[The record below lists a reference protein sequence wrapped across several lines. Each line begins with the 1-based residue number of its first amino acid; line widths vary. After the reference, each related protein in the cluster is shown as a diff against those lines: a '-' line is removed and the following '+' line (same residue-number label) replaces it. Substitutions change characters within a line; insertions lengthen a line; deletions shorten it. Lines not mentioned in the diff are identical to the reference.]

1 MVVRYIFSIVF
12 SIWSLLLS
20 LHGKPLENYTD
31 QLSKPDVRVLTDRD
45 NELGLS
51 TSKNATDITEKRYF
65 GLSPGFS
72 YQGHAGEGGG
82 GGGGGG
88 GGCGE
93 HDHLDDVEAIA
104 GHEGF
109 HASQHPHHHDCHHD
123 DGHHAPAYGHSGG
136 HRHDDHGSIEHS
148 HHAEENPMMS
158 HSGPGVHFHT
168 GMVHMDAG
176 GHLSRGGHDDGNI
189 FTGIDSAGP
198 QGVHDEF
205 HDDDGRLSTSG

>member
-20 LHGKPLENYTD
+20 IHGKPLENHID
-31 QLSKPDVRVLTDRD
+31 QLPQRDVRVLTDRG

-51 TSKNATDITEKRYF
+51 DSKNGTDVTEKRYF

-72 YQGHAGEGGG
+72 YKGHAGE
-82 GGGGGG
+82 GGGGG

-93 HDHLDDVEAIA
+93 HDHLDDVDAIA

-123 DGHHAPAYGHSGG
+123 DGHHAPA
-136 HRHDDHGSIEHS
+136 
-148 HHAEENPMMS
+148 
-158 HSGPGVHFHT
+158 
-168 GMVHMDAG
+168 
-176 GHLSRGGHDDGNI
+176 
-189 FTGIDSAGP
+189 
-198 QGVHDEF
+198 
-205 HDDDGRLSTSG
+205 